1 MAKNLS
7 KYLNLENVV
16 DITVDCLLV
25 IFDTISAPILIPL
38 RIGKHFLKKW
48 LEELV
53 KFFLKKGFIQ
63 SRRDE
68 RE

>member
-63 SRRDE
+63 SRRDK